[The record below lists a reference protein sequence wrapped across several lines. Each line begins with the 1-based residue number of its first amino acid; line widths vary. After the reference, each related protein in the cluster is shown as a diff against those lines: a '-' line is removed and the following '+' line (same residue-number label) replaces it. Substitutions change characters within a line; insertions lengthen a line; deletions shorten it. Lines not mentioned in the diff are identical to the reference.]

1 MTDST
6 INIEKKLMPHNSN
19 MFIYEVK
26 LNKPD
31 MDKQIIKVINKQGD
45 KQNHKTNV
53 KAQMTEWRMWD
64 YPGFK
69 ELAGIILTVSKH
81 ACTLSYNTAIKPII
95 KDMWGMKYKSNEE
108 TIPHDHWPALWSCA
122 YYVNAPKDVP
132 GLFFPEMGE
141 QGGER
146 KIEPGLLIMFQGHI
160 KHAVRPKKFKGS
172 RYVVSANIHADPAA
186 KQERRW
192 N

>member
-1 MTDST
+1 
-6 INIEKKLMPHNSN
+6 
-19 MFIYEVK
+19 
-26 LNKPD
+26 
-31 MDKQIIKVINKQGD
+31 
-45 KQNHKTNV
+45 
-53 KAQMTEWRMWD
+53 
-64 YPGFK
+64 
-69 ELAGIILTVSKH
+69 
-81 ACTLSYNTAIKPII
+81 
-95 KDMWGMKYKSNEE
+95 
-108 TIPHDHWPALWSCA
+108 
-122 YYVNAPKDVP
+122 
-132 GLFFPEMGE
+132 MGE

>member
-1 MTDST
+1 MTNST
-6 INIEKKLMPHNSN
+6 IDIQKKVLPFKSD

-26 LNKPD
+26 LNEPE
-31 MDKQIIKVINKQGD
+31 MDKQIIKEINKEGD
-45 KQNHKTNV
+45 KQNYKTNV

-64 YPGFK
+64 RPGFNK
-69 ELAGIILTVSKH
+69 LADYILLLSSQ
-81 ACTLSYNTAIKPII
+81 ASTLTYNTKIKTVI
-95 KDMWGMKYKSNEE
+95 KDMWGMKYKSDEE
-108 TIPHDHWPALWSCA
+108 AIAHDHWPALWSCA